1 MFAIYYRFVP
11 YFIYSLDAIIK
22 FCSMLDF
29 QWVIGLM
36 SVLVD
41 LVPMLTTFLVYFLL
55 ISLEVAIRLIS

>member
-11 YFIYSLDAIIK
+11 YFIYSLNAIIK

-55 ISLEVAIRLIS
+55 ISLEVTIRLIS